1 MSSVKNEIHA
11 IVLNRPLPK
20 ASAFGASRS
29 DIASIPLR
37 EFSDSSEA
45 RRDEFSLG

>member
-1 MSSVKNEIHA
+1 MSSVKDEIHA
-11 IVLNRPLPK
+11 VVLNQPLPK
-20 ASAFGASRS
+20 ASAFARRS